1 MRFRCVLSDFKPFFC
16 LPRHQFDSDSGGDD
30 ASNDRRGRGRS
41 RNRRNKK
48 RKKGEKSTSTSTKE
62 TKTKNTFI
70 TKPVRSVPLK
80 PILEEDAEMHRSH
93 LSPLLGGSEIARMPE
108 FAGVF
113 DFFSRFGRD
122 VHSKCCEF
130 LEKHSRREREVYP
143 QESLA
148 AYDDNRLV
156 TKSFFSLV
164 LSPSSYSS
172 SLHIDSRA
180 STPAPSGSGDPRKDL
195 LLGVLHPA
203 AAAQGPDAELA

>member
-1 MRFRCVLSDFKPFFC
+1 M
-16 LPRHQFDSDSGGDD
+16 
-30 ASNDRRGRGRS
+30 
-41 RNRRNKK
+41 RNKK

-130 LEKHSRREREVYP
+130 LEKHRNVDISRN
-143 QESLA
+143 QEIAIRKTLRKGV
-148 AYDDNRLV
+148 RL
-156 TKSFFSLV
+156 K
-164 LSPSSYSS
+164 PKK
-172 SLHIDSRA
+172 R
-180 STPAPSGSGDPRKDL
+180 
-195 LLGVLHPA
+195 
-203 AAAQGPDAELA
+203 

>member
-1 MRFRCVLSDFKPFFC
+1 M
-16 LPRHQFDSDSGGDD
+16 
-30 ASNDRRGRGRS
+30 
-41 RNRRNKK
+41 
-48 RKKGEKSTSTSTKE
+48 
-62 TKTKNTFI
+62 
-70 TKPVRSVPLK
+70 RSVPLK

-156 TKSFFSLV
+156 SKSFFSLV
-164 LSPSSYSS
+164 LSPPSYSS